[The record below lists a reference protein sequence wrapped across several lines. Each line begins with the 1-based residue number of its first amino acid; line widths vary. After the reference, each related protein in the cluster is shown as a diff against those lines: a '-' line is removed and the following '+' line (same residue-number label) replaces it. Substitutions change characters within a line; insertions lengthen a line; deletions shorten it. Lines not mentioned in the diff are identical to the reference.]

1 MISIKTPEEIKIMA
15 EGGKIARETLNAV
28 LDAIKPGVKTREL
41 EKIADDYIL
50 SKSSE
55 PSFKTVEDYDFATCI
70 NINEGLVHGL
80 PGEYEIKEGDLVS
93 VDLGVLYKG
102 FHTDLSHSVEVGT
115 NEHTDFLKVG
125 ENALM
130 AGISQCKVGN
140 KIGDISNAMQE
151 VVETAGYTVSRDL
164 VGHGIGKELHE
175 EPYVP
180 GYGKAGSGQEIEEGM
195 VFAIEIIY
203 QDGSPEIAISEDE
216 WTLETADKSISGLFE
231 NTVAATNSG
240 PKVLTQ

>member
-1 MISIKTPEEIKIMA
+1 VISIKTPEEIKIMA